1 MHKYG
6 KNNEGLFEPSVIGN
20 LYKDF
25 SQNHLIGKWLSPPE
39 ISAAF
44 LIMKKY
50 NLNDWKIH
58 IKSFEYD
65 MLFYISMIINSL
77 GDRELAA
84 DMIQFAYINGYGNNF
99 IIQSLID
106 KKIDKNAIIQQLNN
120 ISKY

>member
-1 MHKYG
+1 ME
-6 KNNEGLFEPSVIGN
+6 KNNEGLFETSVIGN

-25 SQNHLIGKWLSPPE
+25 SQNHLIGKWLSPSE

-84 DMIQFAYINGYGNNF
+84 EMIQFAYINGYGNNF
-99 IIQSLID
+99 IIQSLKD
-106 KKIDKNAIIQQLNN
+106 KTIDKNAIIQQLNN
-120 ISKY
+120 ISKN